1 MLETFIEETCSGI
14 LKDPLAM
21 PPSPQLKKIVWSLCS
36 LETWAESFLKTEKK
50 STKKNSKT
58 ELQQIENHNQ
68 GLKLISKISYNY
80 KQHSGRANN

>member
-36 LETWAESFLKTEKK
+36 LETWAESFLKTVQFK
-50 STKKNSKT
+50 KKNQK
-58 ELQQIENHNQ
+58 LNCNK
-68 GLKLISKISYNY
+68 LKIIT
-80 KQHSGRANN
+80 RALN